1 MTVWQRN
8 FPAPLKITIHSDAG
22 FSARGPIVV
31 EVCEKINELQ
41 EFVFGLDTSLISVPS
56 QAAGSDER
64 MPLMYLRPCIEA
76 VNFIIEIKELPLRP
90 LPQLGNNM
98 DYHAFIPVCKVIAE
112 AINLIIQE
120 LQNGQAE

>member
-8 FPAPLKITIHSDAG
+8 FPTPLKITIHSDAG

-31 EVCEKINELQ
+31 EVCDKVNELQ
-41 EFVFGLDTSLISVPS
+41 EFVFGLDAPLISVPS

-76 VNFIIEIKELPLRP
+76 VNFIIETKELPLRA

-98 DYHAFIPVCKVIAE
+98 DYHYFVPLVQSIKIC
-112 AINLIIQE
+112 INQIIKE
-120 LQNGQAE
+120 L